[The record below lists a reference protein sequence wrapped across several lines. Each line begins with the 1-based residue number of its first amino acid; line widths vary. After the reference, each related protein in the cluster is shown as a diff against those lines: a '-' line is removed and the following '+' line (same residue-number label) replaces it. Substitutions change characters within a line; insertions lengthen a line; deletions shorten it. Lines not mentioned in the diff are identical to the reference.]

1 MKACASIRRAT
12 STASPRTAPSTV
24 INGVRRPGG
33 YIFRF
38 VPDRRGDLS
47 SGQLYALRITGPTGD
62 RTGDAV
68 WLPLDRDAVQ
78 IDADAAAHRRWRHRL
93 RAAGR
98 RRDRDEH
105 GEQSAAG
112 PACCMWPSPT
122 STASC
127 GSILREPEGG
137 STHATAFV
145 SDYVRQGVNAPA
157 DFTNPDN
164 LALDKNGNLYIT
176 EDTTSPPG
184 MDVWVAVAGGGSQLA
199 AAQTV
204 RFASLTDCSAE
215 PSGLYFDRTGSALY
229 IHALHRAGQDLSVRI
244 TQEKRE

>member
-1 MKACASIRRAT
+1 M
-12 STASPRTAPSTV
+12 
-24 INGVRRPGG
+24 
-33 YIFRF
+33 
-38 VPDRRGDLS
+38 
-47 SGQLYALRITGPTGD
+47 YALRITGPTGD

-78 IDADAAAHRRWRHRL
+78 IDADAAAT
-93 RAAGR
+93 AAGATGYGR
-98 RRDRDEH
+98 PEDVEIATSTGNSRGGAGVLYVAVTDEH
-105 GEQSAAG
+105 RVLRVD
-112 PACCMWPSPT
+112 
-122 STASC
+122 
-127 GSILREPEGG
+127 LREPEGG
-137 STHATAFV
+137 ATHATAFV

-229 IHALHRAGQDLSVRI
+229 IHALHRTGQDLSVRI
-244 TQEKRE
+244 TPEKRE